1 MSKEGLKGTKSSQG
15 THYAYYASQGVCTL
29 IMCIFMTKIYVD
41 VYIPGEGMSDIEV
54 LKEISTSACH

>member
-1 MSKEGLKGTKSSQG
+1 
-15 THYAYYASQGVCTL
+15 
-29 IMCIFMTKIYVD
+29 MTKIYVD